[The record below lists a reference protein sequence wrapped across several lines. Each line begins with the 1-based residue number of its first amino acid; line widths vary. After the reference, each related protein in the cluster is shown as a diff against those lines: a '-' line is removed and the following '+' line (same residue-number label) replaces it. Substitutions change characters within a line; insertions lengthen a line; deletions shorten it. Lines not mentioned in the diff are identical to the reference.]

1 MVVSDSVSA
10 CLAIGGFWRPGSA
23 DNVCPRRSVLPNVD
37 AGSADN
43 RKDWRPMPVYH
54 RQQGARAPAV
64 CACLA
69 SVDAAKRVEK
79 RAGCRLKLTR
89 RGWRPCCCPPMDRA
103 SPFQSTPRLANCKK
117 LARLLLDA
125 ACADEI
131 QRRVHLAESARSYME
146 IKRRSH
152 QARMA

>member
-1 MVVSDSVSA
+1 MSMPAVRTIEK
-10 CLAIGGFWRPGSA
+10 IGA
-23 DNVCPRRSVLPNVD
+23 DTQCRCTTDGKVRE
-37 AGSADN
+37 
-43 RKDWRPMPVYH
+43 
-54 RQQGARAPAV
+54 QPAV

-103 SPFQSTPRLANCKK
+103 SPYQSAPRLAYCQK
-117 LARLLLDA
+117 LAPLPPDA

-131 QRRVHLAESARSYME
+131 QRRV
-146 IKRRSH
+146 
-152 QARMA
+152 